1 MNNNQAAN
9 TASPVQEICKKYL
22 VVAADIAIKGNY
34 HLVMTCAEDEDAAL
48 AAAAA
53 ALEDGFR
60 PLIACTANELRQLAD
75 ELIERQLKPR
85 EAYNVSADMS
95 DLEMAE

>member
-1 MNNNQAAN
+1 MNSNQSAN
-9 TASPVQEICKKYL
+9 IASPVQGICKKYL

-48 AAAAA
+48 VAAAA
-53 ALEDGFR
+53 ALEDGFL
-60 PLIACTANELRQLAD
+60 PLIACSANELRQLAD
-75 ELIERQLKPR
+75 ELTERQLNPR
-85 EAYNVSADMS
+85 EAYNVSAGMS